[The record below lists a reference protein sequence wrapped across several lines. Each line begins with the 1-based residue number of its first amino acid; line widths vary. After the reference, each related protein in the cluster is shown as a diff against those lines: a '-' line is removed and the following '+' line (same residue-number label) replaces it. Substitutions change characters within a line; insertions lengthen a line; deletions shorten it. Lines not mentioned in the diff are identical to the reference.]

1 MIAGYIH
8 HYSYQAKEHL
18 GQDSLIDWGV
28 SLYCEGERGMYTHTE
43 LKVQVAI
50 VSSVTF
56 EDPGIER
63 GRKLT

>member
-18 GQDSLIDWGV
+18 GQDSSIDWGV
-28 SLYCEGERGMYTHTE
+28 SLYCGEERGVYTHTE
-43 LKVQVAI
+43 LKVQVAS

-56 EDPGIER
+56 EDPGIGR
-63 GRKLT
+63 GLELT